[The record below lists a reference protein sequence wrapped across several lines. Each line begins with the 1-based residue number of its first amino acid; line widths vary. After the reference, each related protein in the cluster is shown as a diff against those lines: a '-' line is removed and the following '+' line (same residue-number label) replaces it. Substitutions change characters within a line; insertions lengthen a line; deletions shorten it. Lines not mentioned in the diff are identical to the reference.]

1 MAVHRTPVLIVY
13 NCRFIILGCYIHY
26 LNCFTKTTTTNHQL
40 NNSQC
45 GIKVL
50 SLKSFWQNWY
60 NSKTMS
66 FSRITRH
73 PAYPHTVQLH
83 TSCLQAI
90 TVEPQFSNF
99 ICSRRLFEKQF
110 VWKPNYRWLIIQVSS
125 WKGDG
130 QDPKFC
136 PETETFFFFCEQL
149 GPELNCLRWETFENW
164 GLTVTDNPCFSRF
177 SPYLDTCIT
186 HHWQGNQILF
196 GSKFGAKSTR
206 LRKSV
211 VGKLWMWNSCFFPRD
226 QSFTW
231 VSMKSV

>member
-1 MAVHRTPVLIVY
+1 MSPSNYSRASVLKLYLFQKAVWEAICLKTKLQVTDHTG
-13 NCRFIILGCYIHY
+13 IIM
-26 LNCFTKTTTTNHQL
+26 KRWW
-40 NNSQC
+40 SRSE
-45 GIKVL
+45 VL
-50 SLKSFWQNWY
+50 SRNWD
-60 NSKTMS
+60 
-66 FSRITRH
+66 I
-73 PAYPHTVQLH
+73 
-83 TSCLQAI
+83 
-90 TVEPQFSNF
+90 
-99 ICSRRLFEKQF
+99 
-110 VWKPNYRWLIIQVSS
+110 
-125 WKGDG
+125 
-130 QDPKFC
+130 
-136 PETETFFFFCEQL
+136 FFFCEQL